1 LAEGIA
7 SPLADLD
14 LFADVPPTEQDAL
27 AARLRPFELDAGATV
42 IAQGDEG
49 TTFVLIVAGSATVT
63 RDGVDVAVVGPGS
76 IVGELALLRGE
87 PRAATVTTTTQL
99 RGLEG
104 DADDFAAV
112 CDAPGVRARFGRT
125 AAQRLATNTAPVS
138 TTLGDGTPVQIR
150 PVLPADR
157 DNLDRALDHMSI
169 ESQRRRFFSPGRPSP
184 AMVSY
189 LVDVD
194 YLNHFA
200 WVVITPDAAEGPGI
214 ASGRSIRLHD
224 RPDTAE
230 IALGVRDSH
239 QGRGVGKLILGAL
252 AAAASVGS
260 VTRFQANV
268 LQDNLP
274 MRSLLDRVGVHWRFS
289 EPGVVVTEFD
299 ASSLCTLI
307 DDDLAAA
314 LRASARATVAAASL
328 ALV

>member
-1 LAEGIA
+1 MVQG
-7 SPLADLD
+7 AD
-14 LFADVPPTEQDAL
+14 
-27 AARLRPFELDAGATV
+27 GA
-42 IAQGDEG
+42 
-49 TTFVLIVAGSATVT
+49 TFVLILAGTATVT
-63 RDGVDVAVVGPGS
+63 RDGMDVGVVGPGS
-76 IVGELALLRGE
+76 IVGELALLRSE
-87 PRAATVTTTTQL
+87 PRAATVTASTEL

-104 DADDFAAV
+104 AADDFAAI

-125 AAQRLATNTAPVS
+125 AAQRLAANAKPVS

-200 WVVITPDAAEGPGI
+200 WVVITPDVAEGPGI
-214 ASGRSIRLHD
+214 ASGRSIRLRD
-224 RPDTAE
+224 RRDTAE

-252 AAAASVGS
+252 GAAAPVGGLA
-260 VTRFQANV
+260 RFQANV

-274 MRSLLDRVGVHWRFS
+274 MRSLLDRVNVHWRFS
-289 EPGVVVTEFD
+289 EPGVVTTEFD
-299 ASSLCTLI
+299 ANSLCTLI
-307 DDDLAAA
+307 DDDIAAA
-314 LRASARATVAAASL
+314 LRASARDIVSAASL
-328 ALV
+328 ALA